1 MQHQA
6 KKKFGQNFLR
16 DKNLLE
22 KIVRLSK
29 IKDCHVIEIGPG
41 QGALT
46 TFLARDAKDVICYEI
61 DKSLK
66 KFLNPIET
74 QNDNLNIIYEDFM
87 QVDLDIKEETHIVA
101 NVPYYITT
109 PIIFKFLETNNLK
122 SATMMI
128 QKEVADRL
136 NAKPNT
142 KQYNNLSVL
151 IQYYTHISKLMDVKR
166 YMFTPVPNVD
176 SIVIQMTKKESLPLN
191 KDEEEVFVNFVKLAF
206 TQKRKT
212 LVNNLSL
219 DETKNKQDIIN
230 YLESYNYDSR
240 VRAEQLTIDDF
251 IKLSKG
257 WAQWL

>member
-6 KKKFGQNFLR
+6 KKKFGQNFLK

-46 TFLARDAKDVICYEI
+46 TFLARDAKDVVCYEI

-66 KFLNPIET
+66 RFLNPIEI
-74 QNDNLNIIYEDFM
+74 QNDNLDIIYEDFM
-87 QVDLDIKEETHIVA
+87 QVDLDLKEEAHIVA

-109 PIIFKFLETNNLK
+109 PIIFKFLETNYLK

-166 YMFTPVPNVD
+166 HMFTPVPNVD
-176 SIVIQMTKKESLPLN
+176 SIVIQMTKKDRLPLT
-191 KDEEEVFVNFVKLAF
+191 KDEEEAFVNFVKLAF

-219 DETKNKQDIIN
+219 DETKDKQDIIK
-230 YLESYNYDSR
+230 YLEDHGYDPR

-257 WAQWL
+257 WA